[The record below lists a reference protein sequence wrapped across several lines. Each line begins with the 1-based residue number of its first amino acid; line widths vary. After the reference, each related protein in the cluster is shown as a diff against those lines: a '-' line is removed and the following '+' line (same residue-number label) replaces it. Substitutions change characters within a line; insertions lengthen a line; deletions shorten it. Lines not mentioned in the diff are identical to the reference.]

1 MDKFTVLEDKG
12 RVFLCVGETCV
23 DNGPHRTEDI
33 IPRAIYEGYE
43 AISSGDLGLDLS
55 LLASGEEPGY
65 GLKWRGDIADM
76 PGGIVVMDDRGCYW
90 SEMSDVAKRLIGRLP
105 VSTAMKLSKGGVFN
119 E

>member
-12 RVFLCVGETCV
+12 KVFLCVGEI
-23 DNGPHRTEDI
+23 DNGPSKPGDV
-33 IPRAIYEGYE
+33 IPKAIYEGYE
-43 AISSGDLGLDLS
+43 AASSGDLGLDLS

-90 SEMSDVAKRLIGRLP
+90 SEMSDVAKRLIGRVP
-105 VSTAMKLSKGGVFN
+105 VSTVMKLSEGGVYN
-119 E
+119 D